1 MTDRRDLI
9 RRMLEVDPAVRA
21 SLDEVLAHRWM
32 NPTPGPRIL
41 LGAYET
47 AKTTY
52 AALRWTETVDH
63 NDLFCAPDDEW
74 RNKNLGNILELV
86 AQLCEAPDI
95 RRPDQTWTSVVP
107 RLRSRA
113 LLHWTRLLSA
123 LKGWSPDQA

>member
-1 MTDRRDLI
+1 
-9 RRMLEVDPAVRA
+9 MLEADPAARA

-32 NPTPGPRIL
+32 NPIPGPRSL
-41 LGAYET
+41 LGAYEA
-47 AKTTY
+47 AKPTY
-52 AALRWTETVDH
+52 AALRWSETIDH
-63 NDLFCAPDDEW
+63 NDLFRAPDDPW

-113 LLHWTRLLSA
+113 SLHWTRLLGA
-123 LKGWSPDQA
+123 LKGRSLDQA